1 MSCLLTNRIYYY
13 IIVNMKKEG
22 INTRLSSFLN
32 ICKENNIKVTPQRVE
47 IFKEVVKYKNH
58 PSVTNIYQRIK
69 KKFPNI
75 SFDTVNR
82 TLQKFVEIGV
92 LKIVEGFEDIRRYD
106 GVIDRHHHFHC
117 IKCFRIID
125 IYNKRLEDI
134 DIPKVLDEKL
144 IVIDSKIVFEGICN
158 KCKKR

>member
-1 MSCLLTNRIYYY
+1 
-13 IIVNMKKEG
+13 MKNKKADVH
-22 INTRLSSFLN
+22 LSEFFN
-32 ICKENNIKVTPQRVE
+32 ACKKNNLKVTPQRVE
-47 IFKEVVKYKNH
+47 IFKEIIKYNDH

-92 LKIVEGFEDIRRYD
+92 LKIVEGYEDIRRYD

-125 IYNKRLEDI
+125 IYNKRLEEI

-144 IVIDSKIVFEGICN
+144 TVIDSKIVFEGICN